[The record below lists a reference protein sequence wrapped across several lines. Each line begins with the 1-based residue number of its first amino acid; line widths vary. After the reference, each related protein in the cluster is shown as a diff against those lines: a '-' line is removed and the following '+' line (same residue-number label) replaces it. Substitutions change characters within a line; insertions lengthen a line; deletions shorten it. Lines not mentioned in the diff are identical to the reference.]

1 MKPAHY
7 SPIPSTWIALALAL
21 GTIQDAPAQYPV
33 AVSISERPMEPNQT
47 KNSGAHTMLWGKGI
61 TEPDAVRIVQ
71 SIETPLADTSVYTF
85 TGDYP
90 SYHDDFGQSLETL
103 LEGQTKRSMPFGDK
117 LIRVPDNGEVP
128 SGFLPAK
135 WTEPSSFTYPGWR
148 TFETW
153 DYESGK
159 EFVKTPVAMAPYW
172 ESFDS
177 EGYSIGIAPT
187 GIRYCEKPMD
197 RAEVL
202 DTWEVMYQVDL
213 FDLEHELS
221 MDGSWASGQLESA
234 EQHFPQ
240 GAMDMMLGH
249 MFSDLSNGKAI
260 GRSYTLSNIQ
270 ALDIPNRHSMARN
283 SDRDLPAEIGQ
294 VLSMDSIKSILQ
306 EEVTHPTFDPFTG
319 DIIGE
324 MTTLVPFTS
333 QNIGGFIFYE
343 TWSIPKGG
351 GCLQKSVHGVA
362 PTLRGFDEDGTPLF
376 PSVPLGL
383 YVEFP
388 GASK

>member
-1 MKPAHY
+1 
-7 SPIPSTWIALALAL
+7 
-21 GTIQDAPAQYPV
+21 
-33 AVSISERPMEPNQT
+33 MEPSRT
-47 KNSGAHTMLWGKGI
+47 NSPYGHTMLWGKGI

-71 SIETPLADTSVYTF
+71 SIESPLADTSLYTF

-90 SYHDDFGQSLETL
+90 SYHHDFGQSLVTL
-103 LEGQTKRSMPFGDK
+103 LKGQTRRSMAFGDK
-117 LIRVPDNGEVP
+117 LIRIPDNGEVP
-128 SGFLPAK
+128 NGFLPGK
-135 WTEPSSFTYPGWR
+135 WAEPSSFTYPGWR

-153 DYESGK
+153 EYESGIG
-159 EFVKTPVAMAPYW
+159 FIKTPVAMAPYW

-177 EGYSIGIAPT
+177 DGYSKGIAPT
-187 GIRYCEKPMD
+187 GIRYCEKGMNKA
-197 RAEVL
+197 RAL

-221 MDGSWASGQLESA
+221 KDGSWASGKLESA
-234 EQHFPQ
+234 EQDFPQ

-270 ALDIPNRHSMARN
+270 ALDIPNRQSMARN
-283 SDRDLPAEIGQ
+283 SDRDMPAEIGQ
-294 VLSMDSIKSILQ
+294 VLSMDSIASILHQ
-306 EEVTHPTFDPFTG
+306 EVTYPVFDPNTG
-319 DIIGE
+319 EIIGE
-324 MTTLVPFTS
+324 KTTLVPFTS
-333 QNIGGFIFYE
+333 QDIGGFIFYE
-343 TWSIPKGG
+343 SWSIPKGG

-362 PTLRGFDEDGTPLF
+362 PTLRGFDEDGTPLY

>member
-1 MKPAHY
+1 M
-7 SPIPSTWIALALAL
+7 
-21 GTIQDAPAQYPV
+21 D
-33 AVSISERPMEPNQT
+33 
-47 KNSGAHTMLWGKGI
+47 
-61 TEPDAVRIVQ
+61 
-71 SIETPLADTSVYTF
+71 
-85 TGDYP
+85 
-90 SYHDDFGQSLETL
+90 
-103 LEGQTKRSMPFGDK
+103 FGDK
-117 LIRVPDNGEVP
+117 LIRIPDNGEVP
-128 SGFLPAK
+128 NGFLPGK
-135 WTEPSSFTYPGWR
+135 WAEPSSFTYPGWR

-159 EFVKTPVAMAPYW
+159 GFIKTPVAMAPYW
-172 ESFDS
+172 ESLDS
-177 EGYSIGIAPT
+177 EGNSRGFAPT
-187 GIRYCEKPMD
+187 GIRYCEEGMD

-221 MDGSWASGQLESA
+221 KEGSWAAGQLESA
-234 EQHFPQ
+234 EQDFPQ
-240 GAMDMMLGH
+240 GAMDMMLGQ

-270 ALDIPNRHSMARN
+270 ALDIPNRQSMARN
-283 SDRDLPAEIGQ
+283 SDKDMPAEIGQ

-306 EEVTHPTFDPFTG
+306 EEVTHPTFDPNTG
-319 DIIGE
+319 DITGE

-333 QNIGGFIFYE
+333 QDIGGFIFYE

-388 GASK
+388 GANR